1 MPRTWPATSGSAYTG
16 SARDG
21 PRQPLRPRT
30 EAPARRPD
38 AIVKTE
44 VRPFPDGRGNT
55 VYNPRLTLD
64 DGTTVSFMV
73 EETETDYGVRILLNP
88 PTK

>member
-1 MPRTWPATSGSAYTG
+1 VN
-16 SARDG
+16 G

-30 EAPARRPD
+30 QEAPGGRT
-38 AIVKTE
+38 IVKSE
-44 VRPFPDGRGNT
+44 ARPFPDDRGNT

-88 PTK
+88 PMK

>member
-1 MPRTWPATSGSAYTG
+1 MALANPYARELKKRLVGRT
-16 SARDG
+16 
-21 PRQPLRPRT
+21 
-30 EAPARRPD
+30 
-38 AIVKTE
+38 IVKSE
-44 VRPFPDGRGNT
+44 ARPFPDDRGNT

-88 PTK
+88 PMK

>member
-1 MPRTWPATSGSAYTG
+1 MALANGYARELKKRLVGRT
-16 SARDG
+16 
-21 PRQPLRPRT
+21 
-30 EAPARRPD
+30 
-38 AIVKTE
+38 IVKTE
-44 VRPFPDGRGNT
+44 TRPFPDGRGNT

-73 EETETDYGVRILLNP
+73 EETEDDYGVRILLNP